1 MKRKS
6 FLALAMVMALA
17 GAASTATTITAQ
29 AASLTQAVAPS
40 QVTYGTVTASQK
52 EMLHKLFDAQFYA
65 ENNQDVVDVLGADSE
80 VLFEHFIK
88 CGIWEGR
95 KGWADF
101 DPAAYASAYPDLRA
115 AFGDDIISYYVHYI
129 NHAAADGR
137 TLTTVEACIEAG
149 ISVTPFFDESELLTA
164 QVYYAANLLGTT
176 DYAKVQQAISTASS
190 SGGSVVVNNSSS
202 GESYVIAPSYIDNT
216 ASGYEKIGSLE
227 VGELG
232 QISIYKTTSGY
243 EVVGKDQE
251 PTGTIVKPV
260 GVIAVGVESV
270 AEVNEDMTSDD
281 EFTVEGLPSE
291 GNFVIT
297 DGFEINNTYSA
308 GGEIHGSD
316 PAGTNESTV
325 TVTEDEQTA
334 TYNLGSDTAGT
345 EESEYEYGTVVKDN
359 DDGSVS
365 VTVVVTNDDTGF
377 VHNETYT
384 FSDTEE

>member
-29 AASLTQAVAPS
+29 AAGLTQAVAPS

-115 AFGDDIISYYVHYI
+115 AFGDDILSYYVHYI

-137 TLTTVEACIEAG
+137 TITTVEACIEAG

-216 ASGYEKIGSLE
+216 AAGYEKISSLE

-270 AEVNEDMTSDD
+270 AQANEEMADD
-281 EFTVEGLPSE
+281 EDLSIEGLPSE

-297 DGFEINNTYSA
+297 EGFDIDNSYSNSGVIN
-308 GGEIHGSD
+308 GSD

-325 TVTEDEQTA
+325 TVTDGEVTENF
-334 TYNLGSDTAGT
+334 NLGCDPTGTA
-345 EESEYEYGTVVKDN
+345 ESEYEYGTVVNDN
-359 DDGSVS
+359 GDGSVS
-365 VTVVVTNDDTGF
+365 VTVVVTNDETGF